1 MSMRW
6 GFGGFAV
13 GVVLATAVTLSVLA
27 VDGGAQHRDVVS
39 QVQQPASVKYPDG
52 YSHVA
57 ALWSVRSFVFKRRR
71 PYELSVG
78 SNLTYAH
85 RVGLDV
91 PGSGGPP
98 AIAAATWDARRV
110 LIRLRSGHEVFVP
123 ARYFLYGR

>member
-1 MSMRW
+1 MNRRW
-6 GFGGFAV
+6 GFGGVAV
-13 GVVLATAVTLSVLA
+13 GIAVTLGVVA
-27 VDGGAQHRDVVS
+27 IDGVAQDRDMVN
-39 QVQQPASVKYPDG
+39 QVRQPATVKYPDG
-52 YSHVA
+52 FTHVA
-57 ALWSVRSFVFKRRR
+57 ALWSVRSFVVKRRR

-91 PGSGGPP
+91 SGSGGPP
-98 AIAAATWDARRV
+98 VIASATWDARGV